1 MILAHYCP
9 LYNVMHET
17 GTWQIVVNCENKQRF
32 WSCRITFPVRSGKGK
47 KRKDVDGEDEDTEE
61 AKTLIV
67 EPHVI
72 PNRGPYPYNQ
82 PIR

>member
-1 MILAHYCP
+1 
-9 LYNVMHET
+9 
-17 GTWQIVVNCENKQRF
+17 VV
-32 WSCRITFPVRSGKGK
+32 WSISYFKYKWGFCFCRITFPVRSGKGK
-47 KRKDVDGEDEDTEE
+47 KRKDADGEEDDTEE

-82 PIR
+82 PKR

>member
-1 MILAHYCP
+1 MLTKSLINYEIEHKCSS
-9 LYNVMHET
+9 
-17 GTWQIVVNCENKQRF
+17 F
-32 WSCRITFPVRSGKGK
+32 RITFPVRSGKGK
-47 KRKDVDGEDEDTEE
+47 KRKDADGEDEDSEE

-82 PIR
+82 PKR

>member
-1 MILAHYCP
+1 MMSCIGLV
-9 LYNVMHET
+9 LSKLLFTKNE
-17 GTWQIVVNCENKQRF
+17 QRL

-47 KRKDVDGEDEDTEE
+47 KRKDADGEDEDTEE

-82 PIR
+82 PKRYFHYLC